1 MRVMVVDDEPAI
13 CDMLTTV
20 LSDEGY
26 EAVAVGSGAEALAR
40 AVAEPPDL
48 FLIDLMMPG
57 MDGRTLAA
65 RLRATPELGT
75 TPIIIMSAA
84 VRTMATPPGVAEFLA
99 KPFDLDQLLDSL
111 ERAIAGRG
119 GAGCRLWGRGPHC
132 VRPPPAPA
140 PPAPPAP
147 PRPRPP
153 G

>member
-1 MRVMVVDDEPAI
+1 MVVDDEPAI

-26 EAVAVGSGAEALAR
+26 QSVAVSSGAEALAR
-40 AVAEPPDL
+40 AAAERPDL

-65 RLRATPELGT
+65 RLRAMPEMAA
-75 TPIIIMSAA
+75 TPIIMMSAA

-111 ERAIAGRG
+111 ERAIGARGSG
-119 GAGCRLWGRGPHC
+119 GAG
-132 VRPPPAPA
+132 
-140 PPAPPAP
+140 
-147 PRPRPP
+147 
-153 G
+153 